1 MCILSHMLCLSH
13 AAYSQG
19 GRVMLIIA
27 MVVQML
33 LCGPMS
39 FTLTDEPL
47 VLDDRF
53 LRQYE
58 PCVMYC
64 DVEDFAQEGDDNAMP

>member
-1 MCILSHMLCLSH
+1 MLT
-13 AAYSQG
+13 
-19 GRVMLIIA
+19 IA

-39 FTLTDEPL
+39 FTLTEEPL

-53 LRQYE
+53 LRAYE

-64 DVEDFAQEGDDNAMP
+64 DVEDDNNEGRDE